1 MLVSKVVLVFDY
13 EHYMLNKYQ
22 NFFKTGINYAYRDKT
37 NNFHRALN
45 AVSLQYMLNKYQ
57 NFLVGIPDPA
67 NIWRVVRDIIF
78 SNYSNYDRIKFSL
91 GRKTSLRI
99 RTSPTRGE
107 VQSIFSFWLKNT
119 ILYLENSKL
128 TLLLAKHREL
138 QYTNNS
144 KHL

>member
-67 NIWRVVRDIIF
+67 NI
-78 SNYSNYDRIKFSL
+78 
-91 GRKTSLRI
+91 
-99 RTSPTRGE
+99 
-107 VQSIFSFWLKNT
+107 
-119 ILYLENSKL
+119 
-128 TLLLAKHREL
+128 
-138 QYTNNS
+138 
-144 KHL
+144 